1 MKLIKKGDL
10 NILTPEDGFELVNKN
25 TGICSDKVYLGKSDS
40 LDNYIERKKENYISD
55 LSILK
60 EQKDIEVHVLMDV
73 IDSLILLLESLS
85 ILPLRNRILLFTFRP
100 STVYTWPTS
109 RVFLKPLKFI
119 LSNLIINTH
128 FLIIIFNYFCFFTHY
143 IFTF

>member
-40 LDNYIERKKENYISD
+40 LDNYIERKKENYIAD

-60 EQKDIEVHVLMDV
+60 EQKDIEIHILMDV
-73 IDSLILLLESLS
+73 IDSLILLLEPVITSIPFAISNSSNTPMDKIILFYAKMIEMNLKSLEEVPS
-85 ILPLRNRILLFTFRP
+85 SFRDLV
-100 STVYTWPTS
+100 SEY
-109 RVFLKPLKFI
+109 
-119 LSNLIINTH
+119 IN
-128 FLIIIFNYFCFFTHY
+128 
-143 IFTF
+143 

>member
-40 LDNYIERKKENYISD
+40 LDNYIERKKENYIAD

-73 IDSLILLLESLS
+73 IDSLILLLEPVITSIPFAISNSSNTPMDKIILFYAKMIEMNLKSLEEVPS
-85 ILPLRNRILLFTFRP
+85 SFRDLV
-100 STVYTWPTS
+100 SEY
-109 RVFLKPLKFI
+109 
-119 LSNLIINTH
+119 IN
-128 FLIIIFNYFCFFTHY
+128 
-143 IFTF
+143 

>member
-40 LDNYIERKKENYISD
+40 LDNYIERKKENYVVD
-55 LSILK
+55 LSMLK

-73 IDSLILLLESLS
+73 IDSLILLLEPVITSIPFAISNSSNTPMHGIILFYAKMIEMNLKSLEEVPS
-85 ILPLRNRILLFTFRP
+85 SFRDLV
-100 STVYTWPTS
+100 SEY
-109 RVFLKPLKFI
+109 
-119 LSNLIINTH
+119 IN
-128 FLIIIFNYFCFFTHY
+128 
-143 IFTF
+143 

>member
-40 LDNYIERKKENYISD
+40 LDNYIERKKENYIAD

-60 EQKDIEVHVLMDV
+60 EQKDIEIHVLMDV
-73 IDSLILLLESLS
+73 IDSLILLLEPVITSIPFAISNSSNTPMHRIILFYAKMIEMNLKSLEEVPS
-85 ILPLRNRILLFTFRP
+85 SFRDLV
-100 STVYTWPTS
+100 SEY
-109 RVFLKPLKFI
+109 
-119 LSNLIINTH
+119 IN
-128 FLIIIFNYFCFFTHY
+128 
-143 IFTF
+143 